1 MFVRADK
8 LLEEGSKKISLVE
21 RVCGNCKFYLRLD
34 EEEGACELKKT
45 VVSANKKA
53 CRNFKCEFLE
63 RLEECINS
71 YLRVEHETAPQVRP
85 LREVRE
91 ITNIEIVNGELHV
104 SYIDNYG
111 NCWRR
116 ILKGEGWKRLFDEKE
131 IERTSEVILT
141 EKALEMSNRLY
152 SVLAVLEE
160 QVDGDLSSTA
170 KRNLQE
176 VRETLKLALKRID
189 AVFGVE
195 EVV

>member
-8 LLEEGSKKISLVE
+8 LLEEGSKKVLVE
-21 RVCGNCKFYLRLD
+21 
-34 EEEGACELKKT
+34 
-45 VVSANKKA
+45 
-53 CRNFKCEFLE
+53 E
-63 RLEECINS
+63 RLREYINEV
-71 YLRVEHETAPQVRP
+71 LRVEHETAPQVRP

-131 IERTSEVILT
+131 IESKSKTVLT
-141 EKALEMSNRLY
+141 EKALDLSNKLY

-160 QVDGDLSSTA
+160 RVDGDLSYTA

-195 EVV
+195 GVV